1 MSCFITG
8 DTEQNNKLGETQ
20 SGSGNASSPKW
31 IIVGT
36 TIGLVLLFVI
46 VVVVVSLWRY
56 RNKRQESVLFCVI
69 VLGLP

>member
-8 DTEQNNKLGETQ
+8 DTEQNNKLGKTQ

-36 TIGLVLLFVI
+36 TIGLVLLFVVVAI
-46 VVVVVSLWRY
+46 VGVLLWRY
-56 RNKRQESVLFCVI
+56 RKERQESV
-69 VLGLP
+69 